1 MRIVIHPCLH
11 LHDELEV
18 SVTNFRGGDA
28 INLNLLFFQHMI
40 QEKPDEI
47 KKVSGVLQLHKYCG
61 EYEHGDGG
69 GVYVNKAVVID
80 DDTEDD
86 SEEDTE
92 YSGHHS
98 GDGDDYD
105 YKYGVDFKYIDDLS
119 TEDEDS
125 TSSKY
130 SEKELIAYS
139 LVGALSGI
147 LLMVLLTGGVVV
159 IVRKR
164 RRDRRHYAVTTE
176 LSARMSSRSTVFDMD
191 DDEWT

>member
-1 MRIVIHPCLH
+1 M
-11 LHDELEV
+11 
-18 SVTNFRGGDA
+18 TNFRGGDA

-69 GVYVNKAVVID
+69 GTYVNKAVVID

-86 SEEDTE
+86 SEEDTD
-92 YSGHHS
+92 YSGQHS

-105 YKYGVDFKYIDDLS
+105 YKYGLDFKYIDDLS
-119 TEDEDS
+119 TEDGDS
-125 TSSKY
+125 TGGSMY

-147 LLMVLLTGGVVV
+147 LLMVLLSGVVVV

-164 RRDRRHYAVTTE
+164 RRERRHYAVTTE

>member
-92 YSGHHS
+92 YSGQHS

-105 YKYGVDFKYIDDLS
+105 YKLERLMRSPFP
-119 TEDEDS
+119 E
-125 TSSKY
+125 SSVL
-130 SEKELIAYS
+130 E
-139 LVGALSGI
+139 
-147 LLMVLLTGGVVV
+147 VLLLWPEVQGSH
-159 IVRKR
+159 IRCPCP
-164 RRDRRHYAVTTE
+164 
-176 LSARMSSRSTVFDMD
+176 
-191 DDEWT
+191 